1 MLYAYNSN
9 LLLWAFNTNADIMA
23 GMTRDNSM
31 GMTQQVQTI
40 LEECWLERNK
50 TLKLIQINWF
60 LEQLPV
66 RIIWEV
72 GEDKLWRCRHEV
84 VLVQLV
90 ANIIWGS
97 LRLVHT
103 ASHYTNPNSPNSRL
117 RMECQLLMIRL

>member
-72 GEDKLWRCRHEV
+72 GEDKL
-84 VLVQLV
+84 
-90 ANIIWGS
+90 
-97 LRLVHT
+97 
-103 ASHYTNPNSPNSRL
+103 
-117 RMECQLLMIRL
+117 